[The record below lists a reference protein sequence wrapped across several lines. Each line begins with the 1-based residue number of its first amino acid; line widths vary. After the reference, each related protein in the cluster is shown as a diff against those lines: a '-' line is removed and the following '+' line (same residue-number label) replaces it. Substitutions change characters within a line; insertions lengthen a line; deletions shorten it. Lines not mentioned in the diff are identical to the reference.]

1 VNRYPLEKQDGVG
14 VFKDNKLAA
23 VFSVIEN
30 RGGRGESSRVLS
42 SGTRRQASVRIEVFM
57 PMTLDVGRRFDY
69 STS

>member
-30 RGGRGESSRVLS
+30 RVLS